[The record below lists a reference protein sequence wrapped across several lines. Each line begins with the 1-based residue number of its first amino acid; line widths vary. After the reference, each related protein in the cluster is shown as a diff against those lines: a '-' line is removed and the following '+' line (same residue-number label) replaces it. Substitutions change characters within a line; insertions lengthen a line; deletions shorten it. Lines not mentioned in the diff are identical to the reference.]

1 MSKQSWMR
9 RNKIGDTRI
18 GPVHE
23 GGGEEYRTRQHHT
36 RREWE
41 SVSVIRDEDFTS
53 SAHLLKKTEAN
64 IARFLHRNAQVIN
77 ETAFPTNHI
86 QDCRGTYYD
95 GI

>member
-1 MSKQSWMR
+1 
-9 RNKIGDTRI
+9 
-18 GPVHE
+18 
-23 GGGEEYRTRQHHT
+23 
-36 RREWE
+36 
-41 SVSVIRDEDFTS
+41 VIRDEDFTS